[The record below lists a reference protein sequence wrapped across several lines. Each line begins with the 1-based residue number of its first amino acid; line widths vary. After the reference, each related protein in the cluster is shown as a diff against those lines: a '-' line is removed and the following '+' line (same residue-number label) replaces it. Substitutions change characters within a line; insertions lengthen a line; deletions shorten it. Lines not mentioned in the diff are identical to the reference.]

1 MFKIES
7 VCSQSLDDI
16 SKNIFSLIIKP
27 EDSDWYLEKLKHVIA
42 KQGLEI
48 ITKTYFYKLVCCCNE
63 DDGKITDIKLIIA
76 DGYKRAYVKVI
87 NTDTIKHIEAPEL
100 ELDYDDFVYV
110 SNKINSSFDLTEKSK
125 YNSIS
130 KILSD
135 ILDTVNKKASE
146 MRSSVHRDTAYINT
160 KHLIEGEIKRILPFH
175 DVSVTPNHDGAKKHI
190 YGKNWILKI
199 EKNSKEGYSSCLTVP
214 VSISLSMVGNSSY
227 RDYILKK
234 IEFAPI
240 EFGELSLNE
249 FELKSYKI
257 EEKAK
262 IEAMEINKS
271 KKLQKKE
278 EIISKIE
285 STRNKISKYNNTNI
299 ISELIGKITSSL
311 DINNDDNKQLISDY
325 ETIVVYINKYIGLS
339 KELVKIEKDI
349 ESGAYYRV

>member
-1 MFKIES
+1 MYVWNWKCMYSI
-7 VCSQSLDDI
+7 DI

-27 EDSDWYLEKLKHVIA
+27 EDSNWYLEKLKHVVA

-48 ITKTYFYKLVCCCNE
+48 ITKTYSYKLVCYYNK
-63 DDGKITDIKLIIA
+63 DDGKITDIKLVIA

-87 NTDTIKHIEAPEL
+87 NTDTTKYIEAPEL

-130 KILSD
+130 KILSY
-135 ILDTVNKKASE
+135 ILDTVNNKASK
-146 MRSSVHRDTAYINT
+146 MGSSMHRDTTYINT
-160 KHLIEGEIKRILPFH
+160 KYLIEGEIKRILPLH
-175 DVSVTPNHDGAKKHI
+175 NVSVKPNLDGAKKHI

-214 VSISLSMVGNSSY
+214 ISISLSMVDNSSY
-227 RDYILKK
+227 KDYILKTVK
-234 IEFAPI
+234 FAPI
-240 EFGELSLNE
+240 EFDELSLNE

-262 IEAMEINKS
+262 IEAIEINKS
-271 KKLQKKE
+271 KKLQKKKD
-278 EIISKIE
+278 IISKIE
-285 STRNKISKYNNTNI
+285 STRNKISIYNDTDI
-299 ISELIGKITSSL
+299 IYKLIDKISSSSL
-311 DINNDDNKQLISDY
+311 DINNNNDKQLISNYD
-325 ETIVVYINKYIGLS
+325 TIVAYIDKYIGLS